1 MRVILVHGAMHGAWC
16 WEYLLPELKALGVE
30 ASALDLPGS
39 DGNLAAATLP
49 AYTRAIVAEL
59 DRADTPA
66 VLVGHSLGGLSITTA
81 CEARPSRVA
90 HLVYLAAV
98 VPRHGDSGLSL
109 LGAEP
114 SDQVA
119 ERLEFAPDGG
129 SFCVAPGAR
138 VDMFYHD
145 CDPALA
151 AQAAARLVP
160 QSFEVHRPV
169 VELTAA
175 GSGSVPKTY
184 ILCTEDRCIS
194 TAFQET
200 QIRRSPGIAVR
211 RIASGH
217 SPFLSRP
224 GELAGMIVEIMGLR

>member
-16 WEYLLPELKALGVE
+16 WEHLLPRLRSLGVD
-30 ASALDLPGS
+30 ATAIDLPGS
-39 DGNLAAATLP
+39 DGDLAASTLP
-49 AYTRAIVAEL
+49 AYTRAIVEEI
-59 DRADTPA
+59 DRSDGPV

-81 CEARPSRVA
+81 CEARPTRVA

-98 VPRHGDSGLSL
+98 VPRNGDSGLSL
-109 LGAEP
+109 LSAEP
-114 SDQVA
+114 SDQIA
-119 ERLEFAPDGG
+119 ERLQFAPDGG
-129 SFCVAPGAR
+129 SFCVAPAAR
-138 VDMFYHD
+138 IDMFYHD

-175 GSGSVPKTY
+175 RSGAVPKTY

-200 QIRRSPGIAVR
+200 QIRRNPGIGVR
-211 RIASGH
+211 RIAAGH

-224 GELAGMIVEIMGLR
+224 EELARMIIAITEG